1 MLKQFCTAIALAG
14 ALSACSQG
22 QTDNAVNGGEA
33 AETTAAAA
41 ISASRIRAHI
51 EFLADD
57 LMEGREAGTRGYDLA
72 AGYVVSQFRLLGLDP
87 AGVEG
92 SYFQPV
98 AFMTS
103 RLAEGSAK
111 LSIEGKNSSQQLVF
125 KTDFVSGG
133 GYGATSTGVTAPL
146 VFVGFGVTAPEL
158 GYDDFA
164 GVDVAGK
171 IAVVLSGAPAHFPTD
186 QRAFY
191 SSGAGK
197 GQRLAE
203 HGAVGLIS
211 VRTPVDEKRFAWE
224 RIALG
229 TGTKGMRWLQ
239 PDGNPWHGFA
249 NLQGSVLLS
258 RAGAEKLFTDAP
270 QTLENIF
277 ARAEAG
283 EANSFDLGYSAT
295 LARGSEQTRVESAN
309 VIGLLEG
316 SDPELKSEYVVF
328 TAHLD
333 HIGIRPSKTD
343 DKIHNGA
350 YDNATG
356 IAVML
361 ETARAITALPQRP
374 RRSILF
380 LAVTAEEKGL
390 LGSGYF
396 ARNPTVPIG
405 SIIANVN
412 IDMPVLD
419 FESTD
424 VIAFGAEHSTL
435 NEIVRKAAAS
445 EGMSLA
451 PDPYPEEVI
460 FIRSDQYRFIQQ
472 GVPAVALWPGLTA
485 SDSSI
490 DGAEVRGGFMA
501 NHYHQPSDDISLPF
515 NDAAAER
522 FARINFKIGLELAN
536 NDRRPLWIAGDFFG
550 ARFGPDRMAHEP
562 GSGIETAAP
571 E

>member
-1 MLKQFCTAIALAG
+1 MLKQFCTAFALAG
-14 ALSACSQG
+14 VLSACGQSQI
-22 QTDNAVNGGEA
+22 DSAVSDAGPA
-33 AETTAAAA
+33 DTTIAAA

-57 LMEGREAGTRGYDLA
+57 LMEGREAGTSGYDLA
-72 AGYVVSQFRLLGLDP
+72 ARYVVSQFRLLGLEP

-92 SYFQPV
+92 GYFQPIR
-98 AFMTS
+98 FITS
-103 RLAEGSAK
+103 RLAEGSAT
-111 LSIEGKNSSQQLVF
+111 LSIEGKSTQRLVF

-133 GYGATSTGVTAPL
+133 GYGEISTSVTAPL

-164 GVDVAGK
+164 GIDVAGK
-171 IAVVLSGAPAHFPTD
+171 IAVMLSGAPAHFPTD

-197 GQRLAE
+197 RERLAD
-203 HGAVGLIS
+203 HGAVATIA

-229 TGTKGMRWLQ
+229 SGSKGMRWLQ
-239 PDGNPWHGFA
+239 PNGNPWHGFT
-249 NLQGSVLLS
+249 NFKGNVLLS
-258 RAGAEKLFTDAP
+258 RAGAEKLFADAP

-283 EANSFDLGYSAT
+283 ETNSFDMGISAT
-295 LARGSEQTRVESAN
+295 LERSSEQTRVQSAN

-316 SDPELKSEYVVF
+316 SDPELINEYVVF

-356 IAVML
+356 VAIML
-361 ETARAITALPQRP
+361 ETARAIAAMPVRP
-374 RRSILF
+374 RRSIIF

-390 LGSGYF
+390 LGSEYF

-424 VIAFGAEHSTL
+424 IIAFGAEHSTL
-435 NEIVRKAAAS
+435 NEIVSQAAAS

-485 SDSSI
+485 RDTAI
-490 DGAEVRGGFMA
+490 DGAQVRGGFMA

-536 NDRRPLWIAGDFFG
+536 RDARPLWIAGDFFG
-550 ARFGPDRMAHEP
+550 AMFGPDRMAHEP
-562 GSGIETAAP
+562 GSGDVTVVQE
-571 E
+571 